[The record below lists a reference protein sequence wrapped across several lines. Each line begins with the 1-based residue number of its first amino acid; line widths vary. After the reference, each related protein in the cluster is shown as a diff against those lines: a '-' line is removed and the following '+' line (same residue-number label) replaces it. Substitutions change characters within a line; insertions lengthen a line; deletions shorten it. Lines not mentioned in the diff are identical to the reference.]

1 MMSPPNHV
9 ISHGEHQ
16 RFHMP
21 FCSIP
26 TILSG
31 NEYGGTSTN
40 DWYPGIL
47 YRTVICSVMR
57 YPIPHHFIYFLKVH
71 PLAVRSFEFLL

>member
-16 RFHMP
+16 RFHKP
-21 FCSIP
+21 FWGIP

-31 NEYGGTSTN
+31 NECGGTSTN
-40 DWYPGIL
+40 DW
-47 YRTVICSVMR
+47 
-57 YPIPHHFIYFLKVH
+57 
-71 PLAVRSFEFLL
+71 